1 MRSKDD
7 IEKEDSLQPLKV
19 NLQAITDERGA
30 EYGDFTHQG
39 IIAQDLK
46 EYMREQDGWKRLK
59 SHQKESLD
67 MIMHKVSRILNG
79 NPENRDSW
87 VDIAGYAQI
96 SAERILDR

>member
-1 MRSKDD
+1 VDGIK
-7 IEKEDSLQPLKV
+7 KEDSLQPLKV

-96 SAERILDR
+96 SAERIIDR

>member
-1 MRSKDD
+1 M
-7 IEKEDSLQPLKV
+7 QQLKV

>member
-1 MRSKDD
+1 MDD

-96 SAERILDR
+96 SAERIIDR